1 MKLTRL
7 PDVYSVCRLPASD
20 APPCWLFQESS
31 SNAFCSMTKTADEL
45 SIVCQQDL
53 VPTSY
58 KKAERN
64 WNVFKV
70 EATTAT
76 TPTSPGNNLPLI
88 TQPLADARIS
98 IFTVSTCGSD
108 YLIIKK
114 KQLDRAKQ
122 VLKAAGHMIEDGVMD

>member
-1 MKLTRL
+1 MRGEALFQRESSNSSVYGSRMKLTRL

-70 EATTAT
+70 ESAAAT
-76 TPTSPGNNLPLI
+76 L
-88 TQPLADARIS
+88 
-98 IFTVSTCGSD
+98 
-108 YLIIKK
+108 
-114 KQLDRAKQ
+114 
-122 VLKAAGHMIEDGVMD
+122 